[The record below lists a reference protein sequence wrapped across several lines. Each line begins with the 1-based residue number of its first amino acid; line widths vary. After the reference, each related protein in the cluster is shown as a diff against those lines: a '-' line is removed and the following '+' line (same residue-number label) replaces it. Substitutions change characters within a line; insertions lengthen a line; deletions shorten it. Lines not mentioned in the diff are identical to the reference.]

1 MRAPLGIHSRPM
13 RKPSLALL
21 IALAA
26 LVLAA
31 GCGGDDEEE
40 TTAATTET
48 TTTEA
53 GGGGGGGGGE
63 SVTMTEYEFDSN
75 DLSVSQ
81 GDTLTVEND
90 GAIEHN
96 LTIEEASDAEK
107 ESTELAATPNIAPG
121 ESSDLTVDVD
131 PGQHSIVCTID
142 DHRGLGMIGTIDV
155 K

>member
-1 MRAPLGIHSRPM
+1 M
-13 RKPSLALL
+13 RKSTLALL
-21 IALAA
+21 LALAA
-26 LVLAA
+26 LALAA
-31 GCGGDDEEE
+31 GCGGDDDEE

-63 SVTMTEYEFDSN
+63 TVSMTEYEFDSN

-81 GDTLTVEND
+81 GDTLTVTND
-90 GAIEHN
+90 GSIEHN
-96 LTIEEASDAEK
+96 LTIEEASDAK
-107 ESTELAATPNIAPG
+107 KSSTELAATPNVAPG
-121 ESSDLTVDVD
+121 DSADLTVNVD

>member
-1 MRAPLGIHSRPM
+1 M

-31 GCGGDDEEE
+31 GCGGGDDEEE

-121 ESSDLTVDVD
+121 ERSDLTVDVD

>member
-1 MRAPLGIHSRPM
+1 M
-13 RKPSLALL
+13 RKPTIALL
-21 IALAA
+21 LALAA
-26 LVLAA
+26 LGLAA
-31 GCGGDDEEE
+31 GCGGDDDEE

-48 TTTEA
+48 TTAA
-53 GGGGGGGGGE
+53 GGGGGGGE
-63 SVTMTEYEFDSN
+63 TVSMTEYEFDSN

-90 GAIEHN
+90 GSIEHN
-96 LTIEEASDAEK
+96 LTIEEASDAKK
-107 ESTELAATPNIAPG
+107 ESTELGATPNVARG
-121 ESSDLTVDVD
+121 ESADLTVDVD